1 MFDLMTAALW
11 FALAA
16 LGIFRRVRRL
26 IHLNRIILVKPVHP
40 RDVDY
45 LRSVKR
51 STWLRLGVKIVF
63 FIGSLIAL
71 FHLPVFIAWRIG
83 VITAL
88 VLMDLETASVDR
100 VRERLGKAA
109 EEPKP

>member
-1 MFDLMTAALW
+1 MFDLLTAALW
-11 FALAA
+11 FGLAA

-26 IHLNRIILVKPVHP
+26 IHLNRIRLVEPVHP

-45 LRSVKR
+45 LDSVRR

-63 FIGSLIAL
+63 LIGALIAL

-83 VITAL
+83 VIVAL
-88 VLMDLETASVDR
+88 ILMDLETVSVDR
-100 VRERLGKAA
+100 VRERLGSAA
-109 EEPKP
+109 EDESS